1 MSSARSAFA
10 GQRMAFSS
18 SKPQATVSVA
28 AAPRAAT
35 VSVEAKK
42 VCDLLGTK
50 RNKANSI
57 CFSNKKYRKF
67 QEPNLQD
74 RRVYWATGKR
84 WVSLRLSTR
93 AIKTLER
100 NGLDSMAAE
109 AGIDLWKL
117 PFTDARPERLAYLAE
132 NKGKVPVAQNPM

>member
-1 MSSARSAFA
+1 MATMSSARSAFS
-10 GQRMAFSS
+10 GQRMAFSGS
-18 SKPQATVSVA
+18 NV
-28 AAPRAAT
+28 APRAA
-35 VSVEAKK
+35 VRSVAVVEAKK

-50 RNKANSI
+50 RNKANTVS
-57 CFSNKKYRKF
+57 FSNKKNRKF

-84 WVSLRLSTR
+84 WVALRLSTR
-93 AIKTLER
+93 AIKTLEK

-117 PFTDARPERLAYLAE
+117 PFTDARPERLQYLAD
-132 NKGKVPVAQNPM
+132 NKGKVPVARNPM